1 MVRKKSLSKETIDFI
16 RQQVLNGTSKAQLA
30 RNFGVSYRTVWNHTK
45 DIRTQKVLSRD
56 LIEAIRKE
64 VQHGVSKFQTAQKYD
79 VTPSTVYYWTKD
91 IPGRNCGW
99 PGIRGKTLEILKKLV
114 SNGFLL
120 PTGENV
126 HGQFLTLR
134 KYFPSVYRISMYG
147 KQIFLL
153 KGNEEEAVR
162 AFLGSTRKKII
173 SYQELHQVTKV
184 FGADISRKEKEA
196 FLFKK
201 RGGRRS
207 DKRGVQK
214 RISLQEKKDSFSFFY
229 IRRYCSISS
238 SESKEGNVEN
248 LP

>member
-1 MVRKKSLSKETIDFI
+1 MMTRKKSLSKETIDYI
-16 RQQVLNGTSKAQLA
+16 RQQVLNGTSKAQVA
-30 RNFGVSYRTVWNHTK
+30 RDLGVSYRTVWNYTK
-45 DIRTQKVLSRD
+45 DIRTQRILSRD
-56 LIEAIRKE
+56 VIEAIRQD
-64 VQHGVSKFQTAQKYD
+64 VQHGASKYLTAQKYD

-99 PGIRGKTLEILKKLV
+99 PGIRGKTLEMLKELV
-114 SNGFLL
+114 ANGFLL

-126 HGQFLTLR
+126 HGRFLTLR

-153 KGNEEEAVR
+153 KGREEEAVR

-173 SYQELHQVTKV
+173 SYQELHQVTEV

-201 RGGRRS
+201 KGGREA
-207 DKRGVQK
+207 KNRGVQK
-214 RISLQEKKDSFSFFY
+214 EDSLREKDDSFSFFC
-229 IRRYCSISS
+229 IRRYCASVVP
-238 SESKEGNVEN
+238 NVGYGKHGI
-248 LP
+248 

>member
-16 RQQVLNGTSKAQLA
+16 RQQVLKGTSKAQVA
-30 RNFGVSYRTVWNHTK
+30 RDLGVSYRTVWNHTK
-45 DIRTQKVLSRD
+45 DIRTQRVLSRD
-56 LIEAIRKE
+56 LIETIRQE
-64 VQHGVSKFQTAQKYD
+64 VKNGASKYLTAQKYD

-99 PGIRGKTLEILKKLV
+99 PGIRGKTLEMLKELV
-114 SNGFLL
+114 VNGFLL

-153 KGNEEEAVR
+153 KGREEEAVR
-162 AFLGSTRKKII
+162 AFLGCTRKKII
-173 SYQELHQVTKV
+173 SYQELHQVTEV
-184 FGADISRKEKEA
+184 FGADISMKEKKA

-201 RGGRRS
+201 QGHHRPE
-207 DKRGVQK
+207 KRGVQK
-214 RISLQEKKDSFSFFY
+214 RFSLREKEDSFSFFY
-229 IRRYCSISS
+229 IRRYCWSVVPKVRR
-238 SESKEGNVEN
+238 ETWEF
-248 LP
+248 